1 MEFEI
6 GKEYKSQVKVKVG
19 PVWMKMRMDFVVDSP
34 TTFHGRGSGA
44 FNNYSFDNGTIE
56 GNKLVYT
63 TTIMGRETT
72 STVWISEDGT
82 IEGEAT
88 SPGNK
93 PQKKIRS
100 IAVMLRIFFVLT
112 SVYST
117 LENFTVS
124 ICRYLL

>member
-6 GKEYKSQVKVKVG
+6 GKEYKIQVKVKVG

-72 STVWISEDGT
+72 STV
-82 IEGEAT
+82 
-88 SPGNK
+88 
-93 PQKKIRS
+93 
-100 IAVMLRIFFVLT
+100 
-112 SVYST
+112 
-117 LENFTVS
+117 
-124 ICRYLL
+124 

>member
-72 STVWISEDGT
+72 STAPLRVKPLPQ
-82 IEGEAT
+82 AT
-88 SPGNK
+88 SP
-93 PQKKIRS
+93 S
-100 IAVMLRIFFVLT
+100 SA
-112 SVYST
+112 
-117 LENFTVS
+117 EAA
-124 ICRYLL
+124 C

>member
-1 MEFEI
+1 MDFEI

-63 TTIMGRETT
+63 TTIMGRETS
-72 STVWISEDGT
+72 STVWISDDGT

-93 PQKKIRS
+93 P
-100 IAVMLRIFFVLT
+100 L
-112 SVYST
+112 
-117 LENFTVS
+117 
-124 ICRYLL
+124 ICRGSLLNK